1 MNLLH
6 MNWSLVITCIIR
18 ANTLLPGG
26 KIAQMYSLMHSL
38 VTKKRYFVAEKVV
51 IGKIENMDNYIVISK
66 ELVKLNIKLK
76 LCSMHTRLPG
86 VC

>member
-1 MNLLH
+1 

-26 KIAQMYSLMHSL
+26 KIAQMYSLMHSF

-51 IGKIENMDNYIVISK
+51 IGKIENTTI
-66 ELVKLNIKLK
+66 
-76 LCSMHTRLPG
+76 
-86 VC
+86 